1 MTSPVLFPGTGIRNS
16 PSLRLDVSYLDVW
29 ALKTPRMATDPTR
42 FARSASRPLGT
53 RCSGGKDTQN
63 KMASGMTRDD
73 LPCPTRFDGLFYG
86 LFYCS
91 SLLYAIY
98 VRSLE
103 DLEGQTTGWWGLT

>member
-29 ALKTPRMATDPTR
+29 ASKTPRMATYPTR

-73 LPCPTRFDGLFYG
+73 LPG
-86 LFYCS
+86 
-91 SLLYAIY
+91 
-98 VRSLE
+98 
-103 DLEGQTTGWWGLT
+103 